1 MPITYGRNLT
11 QSWGAT
17 RLLGTVLMK
26 SYTTHSEKSDVFL
39 SYRHC
44 DQDMALRLSGELDN
58 AGLDVFIDFYDG
70 TLDPA
75 DKHLDS
81 ALVSAIRNSGT
92 MVIVVS
98 DETRQSWWVPWEIGV
113 STPYGKPRAIYTRE
127 LRESLPTYLSKLR
140 QLKSSESVRTWVV
153 ANLAG

>member
-1 MPITYGRNLT
+1 MGCHALT
-11 QSWGAT
+11 
-17 RLLGTVLMK
+17 RHRPDEVL
-26 SYTTHSEKSDVFL
+26 HNPQREIRRFL
-39 SYRHC
+39 ILPALR
-44 DQDMALRLSGELDN
+44 DMALRLAGELDN

-81 ALVSAIRNSGT
+81 ALVSAIRNSDT

-140 QLKSSESVRTWVV
+140 HLKSSESVRTWVV